1 MLTPQQVRD
10 ALRTVADPVS
20 GADIVLSGMISGDI
34 LIKDGTVSFA
44 LEVAPELSVKAEPVR
59 SEAERV
65 IAKLDGVNRATV
77 DSTGPA
83 ASRCIQLRVWGTP

>member
-20 GADIVLSGMISGDI
+20 GADIVSSGMISGDI

-44 LEVAPELSVKAEPVR
+44 LEE
-59 SEAERV
+59 
-65 IAKLDGVNRATV
+65 IGRAHV
-77 DSTGPA
+77 
-83 ASRCIQLRVWGTP
+83 